1 MKITDIPVAL
11 TGNILIEQI
20 SKAKDQRKAL
30 VDGLIYEQTIVM
42 VSAPPGLGKS
52 TLATQIAIECAA
64 GLPVF
69 GVLPI
74 LKPLKVLYCQTERP
88 MLEFLERA
96 EIISKT
102 YPIVK
107 ENLTVTD
114 AYKIFNVI
122 KEDHMVG
129 LIQCVNRDCPGVDI
143 IFLDPIYP
151 LVAGGLSKD
160 EPASAFC
167 KAISLLQKYT
177 KASIFL
183 THHTV
188 KPSSDRDGNT
198 VIRDDPF
205 YGSQWL
211 KALVTGSYSLYSN
224 ENGVTLLRKKDNYR
238 CLRSEIVL
246 EYDPSTELS
255 HIPLDEMPIVDKVR
269 LYLQVKARDKKV
281 FSFNEMVASLE
292 CSNRALRRVLAQDD
306 IKDLLKIVESKK
318 NKNWYVAVEKEKAL
332 VGDEIEKEKK

>member
-1 MKITDIPVAL
+1 LKLSDIPAAL
-11 TGNILIEQI
+11 TGDVLLEQI

-30 VDGLIYEQTIVM
+30 VDGLLYEQTIVM

-64 GLPVF
+64 GIPVF

-74 LKPLKVLYCQTERP
+74 MKPLKVLYCQTERP

-114 AYKIFNVI
+114 AYKIFNLV
-122 KEDHMVG
+122 KEDHMIG
-129 LIQCVNRDCPGVDI
+129 LIQCVNRDCPGAEV

-177 KASIFL
+177 KATIFL
-183 THHTV
+183 NHHTV
-188 KPSSDRDGNT
+188 KPSSDNSGKAI
-198 VIRDDPF
+198 IRDDPF

-211 KALVTGSYSLYSN
+211 KALVTGSYSVYSN
-224 ENGVTLLRKKDNYR
+224 ENGVTLIRKKDNYR

-246 EYDPSTELS
+246 EYDPATELS

-269 LYLQVKARDKKV
+269 LYLQVKAKDKKE
-281 FSFNEMVASLE
+281 FSFSEMVASLE
-292 CSNRALRRVLAQDD
+292 CSNRALRRVLALED
-306 IKDLLKIVESKK
+306 IKGLLEIVDVRK
-318 NKNWYVAVEKEKAL
+318 NNNFYRTKEKA
-332 VGDEIEKEKK
+332 KA